1 MRDVDINKAGIEEMA
16 ALKGVGR
23 IRAAALASHRPFGSW
38 EMVERVDGFDRG
50 IVEEMRRDGATLGD
64 EGERHPGDTPVHA

>member
-1 MRDVDINKAGIEEMA
+1 MRKIDINSAGIEEMA

-23 IRAAALASHRPFGSW
+23 IRAEALASHRPFGSW
-38 EMVERVDGFDRG
+38 DMVERVDGFDRG

-64 EGERHPGDTPVHA
+64 YGESYPSDTPVHA

>member
-1 MRDVDINKAGIEEMA
+1 MRKIDINTAGLDEMA

-38 EMVERVDGFDRG
+38 DMVERVDGFDRG
-50 IVEEMRRDGATLGD
+50 IIDEMQRDGATLGD
-64 EGERHPGDTPVHA
+64 YGERYPSDTPVHA